1 MLLSCNNKPSQSAA
15 IATDEPEVNE
25 DTLFRVIDLANNLK
39 PCSDSLLLSDIVE
52 DVEYV
57 KLEAADNAL
66 VGEMY
71 KGYVDLIFNMQP
83 SDVTAM
89 IIDDIEEAFRICR
102 QTIIK
107 QQLNN
112 QANTIL
118 LSLLDELGIKYELSE
133 KKGSLRNG

>member
-1 MLLSCNNKPSQSAA
+1 MSSYRVRRPKQRYINLLEFYPHYKFIALFAKAA
-15 IATDEPEVNE
+15 IQADQSGELASYKDYVN
-25 DTLFRVIDLANNLK
+25 
-39 PCSDSLLLSDIVE
+39 S
-52 DVEYV
+52 
-57 KLEAADNAL
+57 
-66 VGEMY
+66 
-71 KGYVDLIFNMQP
+71 IFNMQP

-118 LSLLDELGIKYELSE
+118 LSLLDELGIKYELSD
-133 KKGSLRNG
+133 KKAV

>member
-1 MLLSCNNKPSQSAA
+1 MSSYRVHRPKQRYINLLEFYPHYKFIALFAKAA
-15 IATDEPEVNE
+15 IQADQSGE
-25 DTLFRVIDLANNLK
+25 LANYK
-39 PCSDSLLLSDIVE
+39 D
-52 DVEYV
+52 YV
-57 KLEAADNAL
+57 NS
-66 VGEMY
+66 
-71 KGYVDLIFNMQP
+71 IFNMQP

-118 LSLLDELGIKYELSE
+118 LSLLDELGIKYELSD
-133 KKGSLRNG
+133 KKAV

>member
-1 MLLSCNNKPSQSAA
+1 MSSYRVHCPKQRYINLLEFYPHYKFIALFAKAA
-15 IATDEPEVNE
+15 IQ
-25 DTLFRVIDLANNLK
+25 
-39 PCSDSLLLSDIVE
+39 
-52 DVEYV
+52 
-57 KLEAADNAL
+57 ADQSGEL
-66 VGEMY
+66 EMY

-83 SDVTAM
+83 SDVTAT

-118 LSLLDELGIKYELSE
+118 LSLLDELGIKYELSD
-133 KKGSLRNG
+133 KKAA